1 MQKSTYRKLKRG
13 IDMLAATFGIIV
25 TGPVM
30 LATAAAIRLESK
42 GSVLYHSKRV
52 GENYKVFGLLK
63 FRSMYVDADTQ
74 TDLMKTLNQ
83 YANTPVSKDDLSTC
97 PFCKLLQRNCSP
109 MLISDNETICD
120 NLYLMRKD
128 SEKSAAFIK
137 IVNDPRTT
145 RVGRFIRKTSLD
157 ELPQLFNI
165 LKGDMS
171 LIGNRPLPLYEAEKL
186 TSDNSIER
194 FNAPSGL
201 TGLWQVTKRGK
212 AMVSET
218 ERIELDKQYAADWSL
233 TTDLKIFLKTFP
245 ALMQNENV

>member
-1 MQKSTYRKLKRG
+1 MKRSTYRKIKRG
-13 IDMLAATFGIIV
+13 IDIAASMIGIVV

-30 LATAAAIRLESK
+30 LLTAVAIRMESK
-42 GSVLYHSKRV
+42 GSVLYRSHRV

-63 FRSMYVDADTQ
+63 FRSMYMDADTQ

-83 YANTPVSKDDLSTC
+83 YANTPVSRDDLSVC

-109 MLISDNETICD
+109 LLISDNETICD

-128 SEKSAAFIK
+128 NEKSAAFIK

-145 RVGRFIRKTSLD
+145 RVGKFIRKTSLD

-186 TSDNSIER
+186 TNDNSIER

-212 AMVSET
+212 ASISET
-218 ERIELDKQYAADWSL
+218 ERIELDKKYAAEWSL
-233 TTDLKIFLKTFP
+233 KTDMKIFFRTFP
-245 ALMQNENV
+245 ALIQNENV

>member
-1 MQKSTYRKLKRG
+1 MQKSTYRKIKRC
-13 IDMLAATFGIIV
+13 IDITASLFGIIV
-25 TGPVM
+25 ASPVM
-30 LATAAAIRLESK
+30 LLTAAAIRMESK
-42 GSVLYHSKRV
+42 GSVLYRSNRV
-52 GENYKVFGLLK
+52 GENYNVFGLLK
-63 FRSMYVDADTQ
+63 FRSMYLDADTQ

-83 YANTPVSKDDLSTC
+83 YASSPVSKDDLSEC

-120 NLYLMRKD
+120 NLHLMRKD
-128 SEKSAAFIK
+128 NEKSAAFIK

-145 RVGRFIRKTSLD
+145 QVGKFIRKTSLD
-157 ELPQLFNI
+157 ELPQLFNV

-186 TSDNSIER
+186 TTDNSIER

-212 AMVSET
+212 ASVSEL
-218 ERIELDKQYAADWSL
+218 ERIELDKIYAAEWSL
-233 TTDLKIFLKTFP
+233 KTDLKIFFKTFP